1 MSDVVIKVLPW
12 SEAEHHASPLRFEVF
27 MQAKTG
33 ATGVEVNEGDN
44 ECIHVLAYDG
54 GRPIGTARLMPDG
67 QISRMVVVREWRRRG
82 VGGLMLDALIEEARK
97 RGDASVRVMAPMQA
111 MEFYRER
118 GFVADGKV
126 EKVGAS
132 LQQPV
137 RKDLTPAR

>member
-1 MSDVVIKVLPW
+1 MSDVTIKVMPW
-12 SEAEHHASPLRFEVF
+12 SEAEHHAAPLRFEVF
-27 MQAKTG
+27 MQTTTG

-44 ECIHVLAYDG
+44 DCVHVLAYDG

-67 QISRMVVVREWRRRG
+67 QIGRMVVVKEWRRRG
-82 VGGLMLDALIEEARK
+82 VGGLMLDALVEEARK
-97 RGDASVRVMAPMQA
+97 RGFAAVRIMAPMQA

-126 EKVGAS
+126 VKSGSA

-137 RKDLTPAR
+137 RKDLSGAR

>member
-1 MSDVVIKVLPW
+1 MSDITIKVLPW
-12 SEAEHHASPLRFEVF
+12 SEAEHHAAPLRFEVF
-27 MQAKTG
+27 MQATSG

-44 ECIHVLAYDG
+44 DCIHVLAYDG

-67 QISRMVVVREWRRRG
+67 QISRMVVVKEWRRRG
-82 VGGLMLDALIEEARK
+82 VGGQMLDALIEEARK
-97 RGDASVRVMAPMQA
+97 RGDAAVRIMAPMQA

-126 EKVGAS
+126 VKSGSS

-137 RKDLTPAR
+137 RKDLKA

>member
-1 MSDVVIKVLPW
+1 MSDITVKVLPW
-12 SEAEHHASPLRFEVF
+12 SEAEHHAAPLRFEVF
-27 MQAKTG
+27 MQATSG

-44 ECIHVLAYDG
+44 ECIHALAYDG

-67 QISRMVVVREWRRRG
+67 QISRMVVVKEWRRRG
-82 VGGLMLDALIEEARK
+82 VGGQMLDALVEEARK
-97 RGDASVRVMAPMQA
+97 RGLAAVRVMAPMQA

-126 EKVGAS
+126 VKSGKS

-137 RKDLTPAR
+137 RKDLKG